1 MKGLKEI
8 KKALA
13 KNAAAI
19 EASEKRIAELGFSA
33 EKKEAAQNSGRFNN
47 SEYRALC
54 EKARGN
60 ADAIAAECEKLY
72 RLEIEKRILND
83 NARAA
88 LVAEAWPVIREA
100 CKKYA
105 GKQYGEKTRDAIR
118 AAVSV
123 AGFGFYFD
131 GYRDEK
137 SGLSIYELSN
147 GYRAHGIE
155 AEAHAVETDG
165 AGRYSYFIGADNR
178 INTENV
184 TAKAG
189 AKYTEN
195 PAKAAREIAK
205 AINAYTEATK
215 ALEAQRRELETIL
228 PSGIESPEYI
238 REYAVRF

>member
-1 MKGLKEI
+1 MKALKEI

-19 EASEKRIAELGFSA
+19 EASTQRIMELDFSA
-33 EKKEAAQNSGRFNN
+33 EKKEAAQNAGRFNN
-47 SEYRALC
+47 AEYKALC

-60 ADAIAAECEKLY
+60 ADTIAAECAKLY

-105 GKQYGEKTRDAIR
+105 GKPYGEKTRAAIR
-118 AAVSV
+118 AAVNN

-131 GYRDEK
+131 GYTDEK
-137 SGLSIYELSN
+137 SRVIIYELEN
-147 GYRAHGIE
+147 GYRAHGVE
-155 AEAHAVETDG
+155 AEAHAVETAP

-178 INTENV
+178 INTEAV
-184 TAKAG
+184 TAKAR
-189 AKYTEN
+189 ATYTEN

-205 AINAYTEATK
+205 AIKAYTEATK
-215 ALEAQRRELETIL
+215 ALEAQRRELAALL
-228 PSGIESPEYI
+228 PSGIESPDYI
-238 REYAVRF
+238 REYTIRF